1 MRVLVTGAGGFVG
14 AKLTEALARRN
25 YLVGAASARPLPHPP
40 NGANTMRL
48 ELDLLRP
55 DTIRRAV
62 RSFRPDAVVHLAA
75 QSTVRAS
82 WEHPDITVR
91 TNTLGTIELLKALKD
106 DAPEAVVLTV
116 GSSEEYGAS
125 GMLGGPL
132 TEETP
137 CMPQNPYAVSKYAAG
152 QIALQFARMH
162 RLHLIHARPFNHFGP
177 GQKRGFVVAD
187 FISQIVAIERGLR
200 EPVMSVGD
208 LSAERDFTYVDDVVD
223 AYIQIIERKPGPGIY
238 NVCSGV
244 PRTVESMLALL
255 LQQSAVSIGVMRDER
270 KRRPAEVKLFIGSA
284 AKLGAATGWTPK
296 TKVEAGLIETLR
308 WWRLHF

>member
-25 YLVGAASARPLPHPP
+25 VAVGAASARPLSHPP
-40 NGANTMRL
+40 HGANTIGL

-55 DTIRRAV
+55 ETIRQALRT
-62 RSFRPDAVVHLAA
+62 FRPDAVVHLAA
-75 QSTVRAS
+75 QSTVSES
-82 WEHPDITVR
+82 WERPDVTIR

-106 DAPEAVVLTV
+106 EAPGAVVLTA

-125 GMLGGPL
+125 GMLGIPL
-132 TEETP
+132 TEEAP

-152 QIALQFARMH
+152 QIALQFARKQ
-162 RLHLIHARPFNHFGP
+162 RLHLIHVRPFNHFGP

-208 LSAERDFTYVDDVVD
+208 LSAERDFTYVDDVVE
-223 AYIQIIERKPGPGIY
+223 AYIQLIERKPDPGIY
-238 NVCSGV
+238 NVCSGI
-244 PRTVESMLALL
+244 PRTIESLLTLL
-255 LQQSAVSIGVMRDER
+255 LRQSSVPIGVRRDES
-270 KRRPAEVKLFIGSA
+270 KRRPAEVKLFVGSA
-284 AKLGAATGWTPK
+284 AKLAAATGWIPA
-296 TKVEAGLIETLR
+296 TKVEAGLIETLQ